1 MNSSQVF
8 DAEKVIA
15 HHGLFH
21 KTCYKCADCQVPLDS
36 TRACDAPNKEVR
48 ARLMKSV
55 GWFMFED
62 V

>member
-1 MNSSQVF
+1 MDREHLICPTHRLADCLNSSQVF

-36 TRACDAPNKEVR
+36 TRACDAPNKEV
-48 ARLMKSV
+48 
-55 GWFMFED
+55 
-62 V
+62 